1 MTADKSSLINHV
13 DLNEELNELK
23 KLYAENVYP
32 SLSERR
38 KLLGEIKNVLIK
50 NEKKFVVA
58 LNKDYGYRSEFDSL
72 MLDILPPV
80 LYINYVSKHIRK
92 WMKKE
97 KRHSSL
103 ILTPSKV
110 EVHFQPLGV
119 VGVVV
124 PWNFPMNL
132 ALGPAVSAIGA
143 GNKVM
148 VKLSEFTPNIN
159 KALIEAF
166 APFKNHIRFYEGEVE
181 VSSKFTGLPFDHLL
195 FTGSTNVGRIVAKAA
210 AQNLT
215 PVTLELGGKSPSIIT
230 QNANLD
236 NAVVNIIMGK
246 IFNSGQICVSPD
258 YLFIHESLKEE
269 FISKFVS
276 KVRELY
282 EGDNNNKLTQIINR
296 GHFERLHSYLLD
308 AEEKGA
314 KVINTLKPKGDT
326 AQIYPTLVTNV
337 AEEMKIMQEEIFG
350 SLLPIMSYKNL
361 DEVYSYV
368 LSRPRPLALYI
379 MSNDTKEANEIIM
392 NTHSG
397 GVCVNDTLMH
407 VGADDAPFGG
417 IGDSGMGQYHGK
429 VGFLTFSKS
438 KTVLRSKSFVPKN
451 WFLLKYRDG
460 FVGILRK
467 VFLR

>member
-166 APFKNHIRFYEGEVE
+166 EPFKNHIRFYEGEVE
-181 VSSKFTGLPFDHLL
+181 V
-195 FTGSTNVGRIVAKAA
+195 
-210 AQNLT
+210 
-215 PVTLELGGKSPSIIT
+215 
-230 QNANLD
+230 
-236 NAVVNIIMGK
+236 
-246 IFNSGQICVSPD
+246 
-258 YLFIHESLKEE
+258 
-269 FISKFVS
+269 
-276 KVRELY
+276 
-282 EGDNNNKLTQIINR
+282 
-296 GHFERLHSYLLD
+296 
-308 AEEKGA
+308 
-314 KVINTLKPKGDT
+314 
-326 AQIYPTLVTNV
+326 
-337 AEEMKIMQEEIFG
+337 
-350 SLLPIMSYKNL
+350 
-361 DEVYSYV
+361 
-368 LSRPRPLALYI
+368 
-379 MSNDTKEANEIIM
+379 
-392 NTHSG
+392 
-397 GVCVNDTLMH
+397 
-407 VGADDAPFGG
+407 
-417 IGDSGMGQYHGK
+417 
-429 VGFLTFSKS
+429 
-438 KTVLRSKSFVPKN
+438 
-451 WFLLKYRDG
+451 
-460 FVGILRK
+460 
-467 VFLR
+467 